1 MSRPK
6 RYLQSCLKTLVLNRV
21 FSNPSAPYVS
31 QLLFTRM
38 FLECLWHSNKLIE
51 RGKQDFGTQNT
62 FKFNWISIAGH
73 LSFSIHSLGWQR
85 ISWAD
90 SIYCFVSWPWW
101 SMCLALISHSY
112 DNINVP
118 TRIGIFGTAVVLQL
132 HNTPVYPR
140 ELVSFFFTFRNL
152 TIFPLDV
159 RLDCLIRSIFY
170 FTLP

>member
-1 MSRPK
+1 MSLKRPLGPPSGNTPDKPPQKSRRSQRRETTSRKSFFSTKMSRRK

-51 RGKQDFGTQNT
+51 RGKQNFGTQNT

-101 SMCLALISHSY
+101 SICLAHPQEL
-112 DNINVP
+112 
-118 TRIGIFGTAVVLQL
+118 GFLGQL
-132 HNTPVYPR
+132 
-140 ELVSFFFTFRNL
+140 
-152 TIFPLDV
+152 
-159 RLDCLIRSIFY
+159 
-170 FTLP
+170 